1 MLKQRSTD
9 DDDRYQ
15 RPLLVWPVT
24 LCVGGPVINCH
35 GRKVTFAYLMRLRH
49 ERLQYVITE
58 QSCTT
63 VERLCTSA
71 EKKTDYWPRCVKNA
85 TLPTVSSNAAIFIF
99 FALRANSECVIT
111 PSLKV
116 PPHLIRVATLSGIY

>member
-15 RPLLVWPVT
+15 RPLLVWPLT
-24 LCVGGPVINCH
+24 LCVGGPVINCR

-71 EKKTDYWPRCVKNA
+71 EKKRIIGHGASKMPHCLQSRQ
-85 TLPTVSSNAAIFIF
+85 TLLFSFF